1 MSEKW
6 EYQVIQ
12 NMAVMGGNKKL
23 IPALNELGLEGWE
36 AVSVGCKPT
45 GSIEYVLLK
54 RRLP

>member
-6 EYQVIQ
+6 EYQIIQ
-12 NMAVMGGNKKL
+12 NMALTGGNKKL

-36 AVSVGCKPT
+36 AVSVSCKPT

-54 RRLP
+54 RHL